1 MLSSI
6 EYRVLKLISPLA
18 KDRMTGSAYVGK
30 SKVRTLLGDKTVEDM
45 KGQVVI
51 DFGCGLGHEAV
62 ELALAG
68 AKKVIGIDIRPWILD
83 EARAAASRA
92 GVASR
97 CEFSTTIDER
107 ADCVVS
113 LDSFEHFSEPDA
125 MLQKMFDLLK
135 AGGLL
140 AASFGPTWYHPLG
153 GHFFSFPFP
162 WSHLLFTERALIRWR
177 EEIKH
182 DGIKKFCEVD
192 GGLNQMTIGRFERI
206 ARRSP
211 FEIESIEAVPIRK
224 LKFLHNRWTRE
235 FTTAV
240 VRCRL
245 RRPSLE
251 PGIPGFSQGA
261 RM

>member
-1 MLSSI
+1 M
-6 EYRVLKLISPLA
+6 
-18 KDRMTGSAYVGK
+18 GSAYVGR
-30 SKVRTLLGDKTVEDM
+30 SKVRVLLGDKTVEDM
-45 KGQVVI
+45 QEKVVI
-51 DFGCGLGHEAV
+51 DFGCGQGHEAV

-68 AKKVIGIDIRPWILD
+68 ARKVIGIDIRPWILD

-92 GVASR
+92 GVSLR
-97 CEFSTTIDER
+97 CEFCTSTDVR

-135 AGGLL
+135 PGGLL

-162 WSHLLFTERALIRWR
+162 WAHLVFTEKALVRWR
-177 EEIKH
+177 DEIKH
-182 DGIKKFCEVD
+182 DGIKRFCEVD

-206 ARRSP
+206 VRRSA
-211 FEIESIEAVPIRK
+211 FEIENIEAVPIRK
-224 LKFLHNRWTRE
+224 LKSFHNRWTRE

-245 RRPSLE
+245 RKPGLESGSPS
-251 PGIPGFSQGA
+251 FSQS
-261 RM
+261 